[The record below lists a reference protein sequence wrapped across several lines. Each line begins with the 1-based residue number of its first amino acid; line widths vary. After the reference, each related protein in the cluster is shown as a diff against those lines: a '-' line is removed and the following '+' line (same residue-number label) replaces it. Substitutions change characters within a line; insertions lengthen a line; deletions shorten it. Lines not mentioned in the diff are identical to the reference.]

1 VLDWLKANGLEEDTI
16 VIYSSDQGFFTGEHG
31 FFDKRLMHEPSTR
44 MPLVVRAPGVTQA
57 GSESRALASNIDF
70 APTLLELAGI
80 RPNLS
85 ASEKFD
91 GASLVP
97 LLRREIPNDWRTAVY
112 YRYWEHNSGEH
123 PVPNNYGIRTAT
135 HKIIC
140 YQGQPHGMRGA
151 SKIAT
156 PEEWELFD
164 LVKDPDE
171 MVNVYNDPAYA
182 DVRKTLT
189 AQLKAERERN
199 GDTR

>member
-1 VLDWLKANGLEEDTI
+1 
-16 VIYSSDQGFFTGEHG
+16 
-31 FFDKRLMHEPSTR
+31 
-44 MPLVVRAPGVTQA
+44 
-57 GSESRALASNIDF
+57 
-70 APTLLELAGI
+70 
-80 RPNLS
+80 
-85 ASEKFD
+85 
-91 GASLVP
+91 
-97 LLRREIPNDWRTAVY
+97 
-112 YRYWEHNSGEH
+112 
-123 PVPNNYGIRTAT
+123 
-135 HKIIC
+135 
-140 YQGQPHGMRGA
+140 MRGA